1 MHKKSLLFVIF
12 LKYSS
17 SKLTGPVIWGLKWV
31 VFHGSGLC
39 QREMTYIMSKR
50 TKRRKR
56 RGQFL
61 MIHFKK
67 IDPVTL
73 GPPTMS
79 HLSKVPPCPNNATL
93 EMKPLTMDH
102 PWRTFSM

>member
-1 MHKKSLLFVIF
+1 
-12 LKYSS
+12 
-17 SKLTGPVIWGLKWV
+17 
-31 VFHGSGLC
+31 
-39 QREMTYIMSKR
+39 
-50 TKRRKR
+50 
-56 RGQFL
+56 